1 MANTLLTRLEI
12 TRKSTRL
19 FKNSNMLIQNMDT
32 QYDKQ
37 FAVEGAKIGSTL
49 KIRLPNDY
57 VVTDGPGAAVQD
69 TGEVQTTLAVATQRH
84 VDTGFTT
91 AERALSLD
99 DFAERVGAPKMNNLA
114 GNVAK
119 TVMLGIGEAA
129 ANFRSNVDG
138 ASNIISPTAQQFLE
152 AGAILD
158 DNSAPL
164 MGTRGDRKVVND
176 PWTDA
181 RTATSLTGLFNP
193 VARISEQYETGTMK
207 QALGFSFMRDQT
219 VIKHTAGTFTAGTVN
234 GAGQTGATLVTNA
247 ITGTFVQGDVVT
259 VAGVNGVNRV
269 TKQSTGMLR
278 QFVVTA
284 NVINGAT
291 AVPIYPS
298 LVPQNAGNDVQYQT
312 VVASPANGAAIT
324 LSTKPSEVF
333 RKSLAYAPEAIT
345 LVTAD
350 LYMPTKGVIES
361 ARSEYDGIALRS
373 IAAYQIGTD
382 QAIDRIDVLFGFLS
396 IRPEWCVVVA
406 DKI

>member
-1 MANTLLTRLEI
+1 
-12 TRKSTRL
+12 
-19 FKNSNMLIQNMDT
+19 
-32 QYDKQ
+32 
-37 FAVEGAKIGSTL
+37 
-49 KIRLPNDY
+49 
-57 VVTDGPGAAVQD
+57 VQD
-69 TGEVQTTLAVATQRH
+69 TAEVQTTLAVATQRH

-99 DFAERVGAPKMNNLA
+99 DFAERVLKPKMNNLA

-138 ASNIISPTAQQFLE
+138 SSNIISPTKTQFLE

-158 DNSAPL
+158 DNSAPM

-181 RTATSLTGLFNP
+181 RLVDSLAGQFNP

-234 GAGQTGATLVTNA
+234 GAGQTGTNLVTNA
-247 ITGTFVQGDVVT
+247 ITGTLVLGDIIT
-259 VAGVNGVNRV
+259 IAGVNAVNRV
-269 TKQSTGMLR
+269 TKQTTGMLR

-291 AVPIYPS
+291 AIPIYPA
-298 LVPQNAGNDVQYQT
+298 LVPQAGGNDVQYQT
-312 VVASPANGAAIT
+312 VVAAPANGAALT
-324 LSTKPSEVF
+324 LASKASEVY

-345 LVTAD
+345 MVTAD

-361 ARSEYDGIALRS
+361 RAL
-373 IAAYQIGTD
+373 A
-382 QAIDRIDVLFGFLS
+382 V
-396 IRPEWCVVVA
+396 
-406 DKI
+406 